1 MGHIK
6 RKIFMGKEKII
17 ISPVTRIEGH
27 AKITIDLDENKNV
40 EDARLHVTQY
50 RGFEKMCEGRP
61 YAEMPGLTARTC
73 GICPVSHAI
82 SSSKAC
88 DNLLAVRPPKAGRNL
103 RRIINLAQIIQSH
116 ALNFYHLSSP
126 DFVFGFDAAPE
137 DRNIFKL
144 MQTHP
149 QMAKDGINLR
159 AFGQKII
166 ETLGG
171 KRIHPTWIVPGGVSH
186 EISVETKDSIL
197 ASIPEAL
204 EIAQTALKYFTENL
218 HKFKKE
224 IDSFAN
230 FPSLFMGLV
239 NKKGNLEHYD
249 GFLRFIDSQG
259 NILEDG
265 IDPRFYKD
273 YIGEAVEEDS
283 YLKSPYYK
291 PLGYPNGMYRVGP
304 LARLNIANACGT
316 PLADIEFE
324 KFKNINNG
332 KPVLNTFYYH
342 YARLIEIIYGIERIE
357 QLLNEP
363 QTLDTQIRA
372 HANINRNQGVGCSEA
387 PRGTL
392 FHDYQAD
399 DNGIITGVNLIIATG
414 NNNLAMNAGVKQVA
428 QTFLDGNDIK
438 EGALN
443 RVEAVI
449 RCFDPCLS
457 CSTHAQGIVSST
469 IEIRDEK
476 KKIIETIRRG

>member
-1 MGHIK
+1 MGN
-6 RKIFMGKEKII
+6 KEKIV

-27 AKITIDLDENKNV
+27 AKITIDLDENRNV

-61 YAEMPGLTARTC
+61 YSEMPALTARTC

-103 RRIINLAQIIQSH
+103 RRIINLGQIIQSH

-126 DFVFGFDAAPE
+126 DFVFGFDADPK

-149 QMAKDGINLR
+149 QMAKDGIKLR
-159 AFGQKII
+159 AFGQKVI

-186 EISVETKDSIL
+186 EIKEETKQEIL
-197 ASIPEAL
+197 SQIPEAL
-204 EIAQTALKYFTENL
+204 EIAKTAVNYFTENL

-239 NKKGNLEHYD
+239 NKNGNLEHYD
-249 GFLRFIDSQG
+249 GFLKFVDSEG
-259 NILEDG
+259 RVLEKG
-265 IDPRFYKD
+265 VDPTFYKD

-291 PLGYPNGMYRVGP
+291 PMGYPEGMYRVGP
-304 LARLNIANACGT
+304 LARLNVANACGT
-316 PLADIEFE
+316 PLADEEFAN
-324 KFKNINNG
+324 FKNINNG
-332 KPVLNTFYYH
+332 KPVLNSFYYH

-363 QTLDTQIRA
+363 QTMEAHVRA
-372 HANINRNQGVGCSEA
+372 HAQINRDRGVGCSEA

-392 FHDYQAD
+392 FHDYEVSKT
-399 DNGIITGVNLIIATG
+399 GIITGVNLIIATG

-428 QTFLDGNDIK
+428 QTFIDGNNIK

-449 RCFDPCLS
+449 RAFDPCLS
-457 CSTHAQGIVSST
+457 CSTHALGLASSN
-469 IEIRDEK
+469 IEIRDYK
-476 KKIIETIRRG
+476 KRVIQNIKRG

>member
-1 MGHIK
+1 MSN
-6 RKIFMGKEKII
+6 KEKIV

-40 EDARLHVTQY
+40 EDARIHVTQY
-50 RGFEKMCEGRP
+50 RGFEKICEGRP
-61 YAEMPGLTARTC
+61 YTEMPALTARTC

-103 RRIINLAQIIQSH
+103 RRIINLGQIIQSH
-116 ALNFYHLSSP
+116 ALNFYHLSAP
-126 DFVFGFDAAPE
+126 DFIYGFDAAPE
-137 DRNIFKL
+137 DRNIFKM

-149 QMAKDGINLR
+149 EMAKDGIRLR
-159 AFGQKII
+159 AFGQKVI

-186 EISVETKDSIL
+186 EITEETKQEIL
-197 ASIPEAL
+197 SQIPEAL
-204 EIAQTALKYFTENL
+204 DIAKSALKYFTDNL
-218 HKFKKE
+218 HKFQKE
-224 IDSFAN
+224 IDNFAN

-249 GFLRFIDSQG
+249 GFLRFMDSEG

-291 PLGYPNGMYRVGP
+291 PLGYPEGMYRVGP
-304 LARLNIANACGT
+304 LARLNIVNACGT
-316 PLADIEFE
+316 PNADEAFE
-324 KFKNINNG
+324 RFKNINNG

-342 YARLIEIIYGIERIE
+342 FARLVEIIYGIERIE
-357 QLLNEP
+357 ELLNEP
-363 QTLDTQIRA
+363 ETLDSQVRA
-372 HANINRNQGVGCSEA
+372 HADINRGKGVGCSEA

-392 FHDYQAD
+392 FHDYD
-399 DNGIITGVNLIIATG
+399 VSDSGIITGVNLIIATG

-428 QTFLDGNDIK
+428 QAFVDGNDIRD
-438 EGALN
+438 GDLN

-457 CSTHAQGIVSST
+457 CSTHAQGVVSSK
-469 IEIRDEK
+469 IEVRDHNKNILEV
-476 KKIIETIRRG
+476 INRG

>member
-1 MGHIK
+1 MAK
-6 RKIFMGKEKII
+6 KEKIV

-40 EDARLHVTQY
+40 EDARIHVTQY
-50 RGFEKMCEGRP
+50 RGFEKICEGRP
-61 YAEMPGLTARTC
+61 YTEMPALTARTC

-82 SSSKAC
+82 SSTKAC

-103 RRIINLAQIIQSH
+103 RRIINLGQIIQSH
-116 ALNFYHLSSP
+116 ALNFYHLSAP
-126 DFVFGFDAAPE
+126 DFIYGFDAQAE
-137 DRNIFKL
+137 DRNIFKM

-149 QMAKDGINLR
+149 QMAKEGIRLR
-159 AFGQKII
+159 AFGQKVI

-186 EISVETKDSIL
+186 EITEETKQTIL
-197 ASIPEAL
+197 AQIPEAL
-204 EIAQTALKYFTENL
+204 EIAQKALKYYTDNL
-218 HKFKKE
+218 HKFQKE
-224 IDSFAN
+224 INSFAN
-230 FPSLFMGLV
+230 FPSLFMSLV

-249 GFLRFIDSQG
+249 GFLKFIDSEG
-259 NILEDG
+259 KVLEEG
-265 IDPRFYKD
+265 IDPRFYKE

-291 PLGYPNGMYRVGP
+291 PLGYPQGMYRVGP

-324 KFKNINNG
+324 KFKNLNNG
-332 KPVLNTFYYH
+332 KPVLNSFYYH

-363 QTLDTQIRA
+363 ETLDSQVRA
-372 HANINRNQGVGCSEA
+372 HATINRNRGVGCSEA

-392 FHDYQAD
+392 FHDYEVS
-399 DNGIITGVNLIIATG
+399 NTGIITGVNLIIATG

-428 QTFLDGNDIK
+428 QAFVDGNDIK
-438 EGALN
+438 DGALN

-457 CSTHAQGIVSST
+457 CSTHALGTVSSK
-469 IEIRDEK
+469 IEIRDSK
-476 KKIIETIRRG
+476 KNIIQVLNRN

>member
-1 MGHIK
+1 MK
-6 RKIFMGKEKII
+6 KEKIV

-27 AKITIDLDENKNV
+27 AKITIDLDEQKKV
-40 EDARLHVTQY
+40 EDARIHVTQY

-61 YAEMPGLTARTC
+61 YTEMPALTARTC

-88 DNLLAVRPPKAGRNL
+88 DELLALRPPKAARNL
-103 RRIINLAQIIQSH
+103 RRIINLGQIIQSH

-126 DFVFGFDAAPE
+126 DFIYGFDAKPE
-137 DRNIFKL
+137 ERNIFKM

-149 QMAKDGINLR
+149 QMAKDGIKLR

-186 EISVETKDSIL
+186 EIDEETKNSIL
-197 ASIPEAL
+197 SQIPEAL
-204 EIAQTALKYFTENL
+204 EIAKSALKYYTDNL

-224 IDSFAN
+224 IESFAN

-249 GFLRFIDSQG
+249 GLLRFIDSEG
-259 NILEDG
+259 NILEDKLE
-265 IDPRFYKD
+265 PKFYKD
-273 YIGEAVEEDS
+273 YIAEAVEEDS

-316 PLADIEFE
+316 PLADIEHE
-324 KFKNINNG
+324 KFKNLNNG
-332 KPVLNTFYYH
+332 KPVLNSFYYH

-363 QTLDTQIRA
+363 QTMQSQVRA
-372 HANINRNQGVGCSEA
+372 HASINRNRGVGCSEA

-392 FHDYQAD
+392 FHDYEVSD
-399 DNGIITGVNLIIATG
+399 HGVITGVNLIIATG

-428 QTFLDGNDIK
+428 QAFVDGNDIK

-457 CSTHAQGIVSST
+457 CSTHALGTVSSK
-469 IEIRDEK
+469 IEIRDSK
-476 KKIIETIRRG
+476 KNIIQVLNRS